1 MGPRRMDLS
10 SLMDAAKLAEA
21 SADLNL
27 KLMRWRAIPALDT
40 SLLQGTRC
48 LLLGAGTLGCS
59 VARTLLGWGVRHMT
73 FVDNGRVS
81 YSNLARQALY
91 EFADCADGGKPKA
104 QAAAEAMRRIY
115 PGVVTAGHALTIPM
129 PGHSVESELSGAREA
144 TAKLDE
150 LVRAHDVVY
159 LLTDTRESRWLPTLL
174 CSTHDRCLLDVALGM
189 DSYLVM
195 RHGAG
200 AFTEQWQAAGGN
212 NADIS
217 ADPRLGCYFCA
228 DVVAPRD
235 STRDRTLDQQ
245 CTVTRPGLAPMSAAL
260 AVELMVALLHHP
272 EKHHAPADEKVPPM
286 SHAQSP
292 DKPLGLLPH
301 QLRGYLSTF
310 GMIQPLGHAFAPCT
324 ACSPAVCRLYVDR
337 GFEFVREC
345 CKDAT
350 YLEGVSGLTAFHA
363 ATEARL
369 EELEDDFGS
378 EDDF

>member
-1 MGPRRMDLS
+1 
-10 SLMDAAKLAEA
+10 
-21 SADLNL
+21 
-27 KLMRWRAIPALDT
+27 
-40 SLLQGTRC
+40 
-48 LLLGAGTLGCS
+48 
-59 VARTLLGWGVRHMT
+59 
-73 FVDNGRVS
+73 
-81 YSNLARQALY
+81 
-91 EFADCADGGKPKA
+91 
-104 QAAAEAMRRIY
+104 
-115 PGVVTAGHALTIPM
+115 
-129 PGHSVESELSGAREA
+129 
-144 TAKLDE
+144 
-150 LVRAHDVVY
+150 
-159 LLTDTRESRWLPTLL
+159 
-174 CSTHDRCLLDVALGM
+174 
-189 DSYLVM
+189 
-195 RHGAG
+195 
-200 AFTEQWQAAGGN
+200 
-212 NADIS
+212 
-217 ADPRLGCYFCA
+217 
-228 DVVAPRD
+228 
-235 STRDRTLDQQ
+235 
-245 CTVTRPGLAPMSAAL
+245 MSAAL